1 MITQAVTVTEKTA
14 SNIIIGRRGTYET
27 EEVVFDVSYLVN
39 SYGAGT
45 AALLV
50 KRPQD
55 STAYP
60 ATISQSGNTVT
71 WVISN
76 VDTVYK
82 GHGECELYWYVGN
95 GLAKSIIWDITILRD
110 VGETTDSP
118 PDAYQTWIDELTE
131 LGSET
136 TAAAIAAQAAQG
148 AAETAQGKAEAAQTA
163 AETAQDKAEDAQE
176 DAEAQALKAE
186 GFAVGEQNGV
196 PVQSG
201 SQYFMNN
208 AEFYADVAG
217 QAASDAGWVYFYID
231 ENDHLHYVKT
241 ENCGLDFYID
251 ANGHLHVTNGGNNNG

>member
-1 MITQAVTVTEKTA
+1 MITQSVTVTEKCA

-27 EEVVFDVSYLVN
+27 EEVVFDVSYLVE

-55 STAYP
+55 TTAYP
-60 ATISQSGNTVT
+60 ATILQSGNTVT

-82 GHGECELYWYVGN
+82 GHGECELYWYVDS

-110 VGETTDSP
+110 VGDTIDSP
-118 PDAYQTWIDELTE
+118 PDPYETWIDSLTE

-136 TAAAIAAQAAQG
+136 SAAAIAAQEAQT
-148 AAETAQGKAEAAQTA
+148 AAETAQEKAEAAQTA
-163 AETAQDKAEDAQE
+163 AETAQGIAEDAQE

-201 SQYFMNN
+201 SPYFMNN
-208 AEFYADVAG
+208 AEFYADVAA
-217 QAASDAGWVYFYID
+217 QAASNAGWVYFYID
-231 ENDHLHYVKT
+231 EDGYLHYVKT
-241 ENCGLDFYID
+241 ENCDLDFYID
-251 ANGHLHVTNGGNNNG
+251 DDGYLHVTNGGGQ